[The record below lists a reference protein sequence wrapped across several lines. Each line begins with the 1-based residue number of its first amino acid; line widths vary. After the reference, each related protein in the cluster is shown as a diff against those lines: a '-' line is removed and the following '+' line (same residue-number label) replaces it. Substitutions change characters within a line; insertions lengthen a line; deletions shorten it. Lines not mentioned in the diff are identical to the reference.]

1 MNWERIISNRFYDY
15 SKGYARYLGIF
26 SMLGMGVGC
35 FAIIISISVMNGF
48 EALVHKKLKGFEGD
62 IRVYDGNIERKWE
75 KLDGIE
81 LIMPFMERRA
91 VLESED
97 NKRVALIKAVD
108 QDIMQ
113 LFYDFFLR
121 GSLPKSGEVVIGQ
134 DLAYRLDRDLGDEIT
149 VYSPIDH
156 TIGLSIPKKKIFMIS
171 GIFSTKLLDYD
182 DQLIF
187 TTLNDGK
194 VIFKRKNNIDG
205 YDIRINK
212 NYSVDDIKANIK
224 KIIDPEKIVLS
235 WDDQNRSLVNAME
248 MERYGTII
256 ILCLIFLVAVFNLVA
271 NLTLI
276 SMQKMR
282 EIGILRVMGA
292 SKYSII
298 KIIMKLGFKR
308 AGIGVFVG
316 FIFGILIII
325 IQRKFSIIPLPNAVY
340 FIESLPMLIYFKDII
355 LVLVLSF
362 GFILSGSYF
371 SGRKLSKLNIIE
383 AIQWVK

>member
-156 TIGLSIPKKKIFMIS
+156 TIGLSIPKKKKFMIS

-194 VIFKRKNNIDG
+194 AIFKRKNNIDG

>member
-62 IRVYDGNIERKWE
+62 IRVYDGNIEPKWE

-212 NYSVDDIKANIK
+212 NYSVDEIKANIK

>member
-62 IRVYDGNIERKWE
+62 IRVYDGNIEPKWE

-156 TIGLSIPKKKIFMIS
+156 AIGLSIPKKKIFRIS

-276 SMQKMR
+276 SMQKMK

>member
-1 MNWERIISNRFYDY
+1 
-15 SKGYARYLGIF
+15 
-26 SMLGMGVGC
+26 
-35 FAIIISISVMNGF
+35 
-48 EALVHKKLKGFEGD
+48 
-62 IRVYDGNIERKWE
+62 
-75 KLDGIE
+75 
-81 LIMPFMERRA
+81 
-91 VLESED
+91 
-97 NKRVALIKAVD
+97 
-108 QDIMQ
+108 
-113 LFYDFFLR
+113 
-121 GSLPKSGEVVIGQ
+121 
-134 DLAYRLDRDLGDEIT
+134 
-149 VYSPIDH
+149 
-156 TIGLSIPKKKIFMIS
+156 MIS

-194 VIFKRKNNIDG
+194 AIFKRKNNIDG

-248 MERYGTII
+248 MEQYGTII
-256 ILCLIFLVAVFNLVA
+256 VLCLIFLVAVFNLVA

>member
-15 SKGYARYLGIF
+15 SRGYARYLGIF

-156 TIGLSIPKKKIFMIS
+156 TIGLSIPKKKKFMIS

>member
-62 IRVYDGNIERKWE
+62 IRVYDGNIEPKWE

-256 ILCLIFLVAVFNLVA
+256 VLCLIFLVAVFNLVA

>member
-48 EALVHKKLKGFEGD
+48 EAIVHKKLKGFEGD

-108 QDIMQ
+108 QDIMH

-134 DLAYRLDRDLGDEIT
+134 ELAYRLDRDLGDEIT

-212 NYSVDDIKANIK
+212 NYSVDEIKANIK

-256 ILCLIFLVAVFNLVA
+256 VLCLIFLVAVFNLVA

>member
-62 IRVYDGNIERKWE
+62 IRVYDGNIEPKWE

-212 NYSVDDIKANIK
+212 NYSVDDIKTNIK

-256 ILCLIFLVAVFNLVA
+256 VLCLIFLVAVFNLVA

>member
-134 DLAYRLDRDLGDEIT
+134 DLAYRLDRDLGDKIT

-156 TIGLSIPKKKIFMIS
+156 SIGLSIPKKKIFMIS

>member
-48 EALVHKKLKGFEGD
+48 EAIVHKKLKGFEGD

-134 DLAYRLDRDLGDEIT
+134 ELAYRLDRDLGDEIT

-156 TIGLSIPKKKIFMIS
+156 TIGLSIPKKKIFRIS

-194 VIFKRKNNIDG
+194 VIFKRKNNI
-205 YDIRINK
+205 
-212 NYSVDDIKANIK
+212 
-224 KIIDPEKIVLS
+224 
-235 WDDQNRSLVNAME
+235 
-248 MERYGTII
+248 
-256 ILCLIFLVAVFNLVA
+256 
-271 NLTLI
+271 
-276 SMQKMR
+276 
-282 EIGILRVMGA
+282 
-292 SKYSII
+292 
-298 KIIMKLGFKR
+298 GF
-308 AGIGVFVG
+308 F
-316 FIFGILIII
+316 
-325 IQRKFSIIPLPNAVY
+325 
-340 FIESLPMLIYFKDII
+340 
-355 LVLVLSF
+355 
-362 GFILSGSYF
+362 
-371 SGRKLSKLNIIE
+371 
-383 AIQWVK
+383 